1 MSKGIEN
8 MTALELVDAIRS
20 ATDVARREIASKWE
34 DALQRV
40 RQVREDIDRGDVS
53 AERVRDAAENAIVDS
68 SVGHEI
74 REIMGK
80 ELYGDPVTGLHA
92 GWAIHLPVVS
102 CPRFI
107 IEDVRTIWLST
118 KIKGVEEDIAAQELD
133 SPFVKYMEFLMRLIG
148 TQSDQEARRL
158 VKMGLPSEDMVE
170 RLRQEV
176 HKRLGGRADTLF
188 PVIAVTAEGL
198 TLNT

>member
-8 MTALELVDAIRS
+8 MTAIELVEAIRS
-20 ATDVARREIASKWE
+20 ATDVARREIALKWE

-40 RQVREDIDRGDVS
+40 RQVREDIERGDVS
-53 AERVRDAAENAIVDS
+53 TEQVREAAKNAMVDT

-74 REIMGK
+74 REIMGE

-92 GWAIHLPVVS
+92 AWAIPLPVVS
-102 CPRFI
+102 CPRFL
-107 IEDVRTIWLST
+107 IEDVHVMWLSN
-118 KIKGVEEDIAAQELD
+118 KIKDVEEDIATQELD

-158 VKMGLPSEDMVE
+158 VELGLPNEDMVE
-170 RLRQEV
+170 RLREV
-176 HKRLGGRADTLF
+176 VRKRLGERADTLF
-188 PVIAVTAEGL
+188 PVIAVTTEGL
-198 TLNT
+198 TLYT